1 MPLNKSYI
9 HISLILLMVLL
20 SLSACTS
27 ARWTVKDKAA
37 VDRQE
42 SRVLESEDF
51 LSIASPVTPENPSL
65 QLQVQSKTT
74 YEYPQK
80 VLAQR
85 TIQDYKL
92 KPGFIAL
99 GIIGG
104 GLAAYAANS
113 GTFSDGQSSAATFS
127 LNVAAVLMTG
137 SGFMNM
143 KPVGEPRPTGEE
155 RFLRTT
161 GYVTELDTLAVD
173 DTEGQTAIVDIRY
186 GTQRL
191 VIDEERPIEGGEL
204 NIGLGGLLS
213 NLDIRGEYTED
224 VGVQITFNDS
234 TYTYRYPLEQ
244 VLRPYARV
252 ITPVTELRNAPQ
264 QSEQNILAELVEGS
278 QLEIIETIGT
288 EWYKI
293 LYGISENY
301 INQQDVELIWR
312 PSDFSEDSEVVAVP
326 VVPFGNIDVENN
338 IPILSGI
345 NRNAY
350 GLIISN
356 ENYERPFP
364 ARSHAHRDALLI
376 NAYLE
381 NSLGFQAHN
390 ITELQDIRTSDPL
403 FNSIR
408 QLRDETD
415 DSSQVIIY
423 VGGYGT
429 ISDSNEGNGP
439 TLNYLP
445 AGQESDSTTAKEI
458 SLEELFR
465 ELATI
470 PSNNMLVLADIEFRN
485 GNQQPEL
492 TDEEL
497 SISGPLQR
505 AAAILTNRKSNASV
519 IFGSQINQQSE
530 LYVGDRKED
539 KKHHLLPYFFARALQ
554 ERNTS
559 IDEIYQFLQR
569 NIPYTARR
577 LHDRSQD
584 PQLYG
589 NPSLELIPSQ

>member
-1 MPLNKSYI
+1 MPLNKSYL
-9 HISLILLMVLL
+9 HISLILLVALL

-27 ARWTVKDKAA
+27 ARWTVKDKGAI
-37 VDRQE
+37 DRQE
-42 SRVLESEDF
+42 SRVLESENF
-51 LSIASPVTPENPSL
+51 LTIASPVTPDSPAL

-92 KPGFIAL
+92 KPGFMVL
-99 GIIGG
+99 GVIGG

-127 LNVAAVLMTG
+127 LNVAAVLMAA

-161 GYVTELDTLAVD
+161 DYVTELDTLAID
-173 DTEGQTAIVDIRY
+173 NTEGQTANVDIRY

-191 VIDEERPIEGGEL
+191 VVNEERPIEGGEL
-204 NIGLGGLLS
+204 NISLGGILS
-213 NLDIRGEYTED
+213 NLDIRGEYTEE
-224 VGVQITFNDS
+224 VGIQITFNDS
-234 TYTYRYPLEQ
+234 TYTYSYPLEQ

-264 QSEQNILAELVEGS
+264 QDEQNILAELVEGS
-278 QLEIIETIGT
+278 QLEVVETIDT

-364 ARSHAHRDALLI
+364 ARSHAHRDGLLI

-381 NSLGFQAHN
+381 NALGFQSQN
-390 ITELQDIRTSDPL
+390 ITELLDIRTADPL
-403 FNSIR
+403 LNSIR
-408 QLRDETD
+408 QLRNETN
-415 DSSQVIIY
+415 DSSQVFIY
-423 VGGYGT
+423 LGGYGT
-429 ISDSNEGNGP
+429 ISNSNEGNSP
-439 TLNYLP
+439 IVYYLP
-445 AGQESDSTTAKEI
+445 VDSTTAGEI
-458 SLEELFR
+458 SMEELFR
-465 ELATI
+465 EIATI
-470 PSNNMLVLADIEFRN
+470 PSDKMLVLADVEFRN
-485 GNQQPEL
+485 GDQQSALNE
-492 TDEEL
+492 EEL
-497 SISGPLQR
+497 PVSSPLQR

-530 LYVGDRKED
+530 LYVGDRTED

-554 ERNTS
+554 ERNTG
-559 IDEIYQFLQR
+559 INEIYQYLQR

-589 NPSLELIPSQ
+589 NSSLELIPSQ

>member
-27 ARWTVKDKAA
+27 ARWTVKDKTA

-42 SRVLESEDF
+42 SHVLESEDF

-288 EWYKI
+288 EWYRI

>member
-1 MPLNKSYI
+1 
-9 HISLILLMVLL
+9 MVFL

-27 ARWTVKDKAA
+27 ARWTVKEKAA

-51 LSIASPVTPENPSL
+51 LSIASPVSPENPSL

-213 NLDIRGEYTED
+213 NLDIRGEYTEE

-381 NSLGFQAHN
+381 NALGFQAHN

-408 QLRDETD
+408 QLRDETN

-429 ISDSNEGNGP
+429 ISDSNEGNSP

-445 AGQESDSTTAKEI
+445 AGQESDSTTAEEI

-470 PSNNMLVLADIEFRN
+470 PSNNMLILADIEFRN
-485 GNQQPEL
+485 GDQQPEL
-492 TDEEL
+492 TEEEL
-497 SISGPLQR
+497 SVSGPLQR

-530 LYVGDRKED
+530 LYVGNRKED

-554 ERNTS
+554 ERNTG